1 MPDLVSGWGAAAG
14 GMQCIHC
21 PNDPGAVGTAELLL
35 DTMTM
40 VDPTDLHDMRRHME
54 HTEQTTYCSAA
65 AGEA

>member
-1 MPDLVSGWGAAAG
+1 MYPLS
-14 GMQCIHC
+14 
-21 PNDPGAVGTAELLL
+21 NDPVAVGTAELLL

-54 HTEQTTYCSAA
+54 HTEQTTSAA